1 MVVLTCPPETST
13 LLSVMNKK
21 YQVAIREVY
30 KVIVDVEASS
40 EEEAKVKAEEL
51 LQSGDLPE
59 GEYDYTLPDDEWQV
73 WEA

>member
-1 MVVLTCPPETST
+1 
-13 LLSVMNKK
+13 MNKK

-59 GEYDYTLPDDEWQV
+59 GTYDYTLPDDEWQV
-73 WEA
+73 WENWS

>member
-1 MVVLTCPPETST
+1 
-13 LLSVMNKK
+13 MNTK

-73 WEA
+73 WENWSWAVHLKPLHSYL

>member
-1 MVVLTCPPETST
+1 
-13 LLSVMNKK
+13 MNKK

-59 GEYDYTLPDDEWQV
+59 GTYDYTLPDDEWQV
-73 WEA
+73 WENWSWAVHPKPLHSYL

>member
-1 MVVLTCPPETST
+1 
-13 LLSVMNKK
+13 MNKK

-51 LQSGDLPE
+51 LLSSDLPE
-59 GEYDYTLPDDEWQV
+59 GTYDYTLPDDEWQV
-73 WEA
+73 WENWSWAVQTKPLHSYL

>member
-1 MVVLTCPPETST
+1 MTCPPETST
-13 LLSVMNKK
+13 LLSVMNTK

>member
-1 MVVLTCPPETST
+1 M
-13 LLSVMNKK
+13 K

-40 EEEAKVKAEEL
+40 EEEAKAKAEQL
-51 LQSGDLPE
+51 LLNEDVPD
-59 GEYDYTLPDDEWQV
+59 GEYDYTLPDEEWQV

>member
-1 MVVLTCPPETST
+1 
-13 LLSVMNKK
+13 MNKK

-51 LQSGDLPE
+51 LQLGDLAE
-59 GEYDYTLPDDEWQV
+59 GTYDYTLPANEWQV
-73 WEA
+73 REDW

>member
-1 MVVLTCPPETST
+1 MI
-13 LLSVMNKK
+13 LSVMNKK

-40 EEEAKVKAEEL
+40 EEEAKVKAKEL

-59 GEYDYTLPDDEWQV
+59 GTYDYTLPDDEWQV
-73 WEA
+73 LENWS